1 MSAQSSQFGPGP
13 GKKAVHVK
21 VSTIKTKVWTD
32 IWPWWWRP
40 WTWGDAFGH
49 HHFRQDRWELSWLRT
64 QFSRVLRTS
73 DFVPCLFLTEP
84 NLPVCH
90 MFLEVTFVAV
100 RFDQYF
106 PPSFAL
112 SWAELVSQYS
122 NLYTVSYFSR
132 EGHSWFFTSIGRRTL
147 SYRESLPSCRFPL
160 RSRDLNLR
168 T

>member
-1 MSAQSSQFGPGP
+1 MMKTVDMGRCIRSSPLSSRSLRAVVIAYAVFTCAAYQRLCALFVFDRAQSACVP
-13 GKKAVHVK
+13 HV
-21 VSTIKTKVWTD
+21 S
-32 IWPWWWRP
+32 
-40 WTWGDAFGH
+40 G
-49 HHFRQDRWELSWLRT
+49 SYLRC
-64 QFSRVLRTS
+64 S
-73 DFVPCLFLTEP
+73 
-84 NLPVCH
+84 
-90 MFLEVTFVAV
+90 AV

-112 SWAELVSQYS
+112 SWADLVSQYC